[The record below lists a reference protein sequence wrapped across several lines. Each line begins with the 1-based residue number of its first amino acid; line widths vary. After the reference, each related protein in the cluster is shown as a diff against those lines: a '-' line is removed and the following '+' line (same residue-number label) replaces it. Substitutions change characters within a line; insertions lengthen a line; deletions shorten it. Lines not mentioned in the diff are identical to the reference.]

1 MYSPL
6 RLSAIVATPIF
17 AKGSY
22 DYYNFNSE
30 AELYKS
36 NKKQPMTVMSSSCYK
51 NGRNI
56 ETSDLNKYVL
66 NGGLKDVVKVSQFS
80 HYVMK
85 HPNFRISF
93 FLELRTSLVLFS

>member
-22 DYYNFNSE
+22 DYYNFNTE

-36 NKKQPMTVMSSSCYK
+36 KKKQPMTVMSSSCFK

-56 ETSDLNKYVL
+56 ETTDLNKYVL
-66 NGGLKDVVKVSQFS
+66 NGGLRDVVKVSQF
-80 HYVMK
+80 
-85 HPNFRISF
+85 
-93 FLELRTSLVLFS
+93 